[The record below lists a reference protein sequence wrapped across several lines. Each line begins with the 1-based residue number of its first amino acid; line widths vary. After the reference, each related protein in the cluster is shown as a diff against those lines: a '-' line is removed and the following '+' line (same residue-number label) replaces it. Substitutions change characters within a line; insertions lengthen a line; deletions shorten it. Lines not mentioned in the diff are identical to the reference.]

1 MANTD
6 LHISDKHFLEGSNVD
21 YIDCPK
27 NTRKFAQGMP
37 DTIVLHY
44 TAGRDGKSSAH
55 YLAKDN
61 VKASAHIVIDRDGS
75 IHQLVPFDTI
85 AWHAGR
91 SSWKGRSGFNK
102 YSIGI
107 EIDNAGVLTKSGEK
121 YVAWFGKKYDADQV
135 IEAVHRNES
144 RSKYWHLYTENQ
156 IELVESVCEL
166 LMQEYTGIQHILGHE
181 EIAPGRKLDPGP
193 AFPLDQLRKRLM
205 NDRDEEKPLLT
216 EQTGKVAVDYLNIRE
231 MPSRRA
237 PLVSSPLPGGTQLKI
252 REEHGGWY
260 RVETQIEGW
269 VSAEYIDFS

>member
-1 MANTD
+1 MAKSN
-6 LHISDKHFLEGSNVD
+6 LHISEKHFLEGTNVD
-21 YIDCPK
+21 YIECPK
-27 NTRKFAQGMP
+27 NIQKFDRGMP

-44 TAGRDGKSSAH
+44 TAGRDGKSSAQ

-75 IHQLVPFDTI
+75 IYQLVPFDTI

-91 SSWKGRSGFNK
+91 SSWKGRSGLNK

-107 EIDNAGVLTKSGEK
+107 EIDNAGVLTKSANN
-121 YVAWFGKKYDADQV
+121 YVAWFGKKYNADEV
-135 IEAVHRNES
+135 MEAVHRNES
-144 RSKYWHLYTENQ
+144 QPKYWHLYTENQ
-156 IELVESVCEL
+156 IDMVETVCEL
-166 LMQEYTGIQHILGHE
+166 LMEQYTGIQNILGHE

-193 AFPLDQLRKRLM
+193 AFPLDQLRKRLI

-216 EQTGKVAVDYLNIRE
+216 EQTGEVAVEYLNIRE
-231 MPSRRA
+231 MPGRRA
-237 PLVSSPLPGGTQLKI
+237 PLVSSPLPKGTQLKI
-252 REEHGGWY
+252 REEHSGWY

>member
-1 MANTD
+1 MAKTD
-6 LHISDKHFLEGSNVD
+6 LNISDKHFLEGRDVE

-27 NTRKFAQGMP
+27 NTRKFDRGMP

-44 TAGRDGKSSAH
+44 TAGRDGKSSAQ

-75 IHQLVPFDTI
+75 IYQLVPFDTV
-85 AWHAGR
+85 AWHAGK

-107 EIDNAGVLTKSGEK
+107 EIDNAGVLTKSGAK
-121 YVAWFGKKYDADQV
+121 YVAWFGKKYDADKV

-144 RSKYWHLYTENQ
+144 QSKYWHLYTEEQ

-166 LMQEYTGIQHILGHE
+166 LMQQYTGIKHILGHE

-216 EQTGKVAVDYLNIRE
+216 EQTGEVAVEYLNIRE
-231 MPSRRA
+231 MPSTRA
-237 PLVSSPLPGGTQLKI
+237 PLVSSPLPRGTQLKI

>member
-1 MANTD
+1 MAKTD

-21 YIDCPK
+21 YIDCSK
-27 NTRKFAQGMP
+27 NNRKFDRGMP

-44 TAGRDGKSSAH
+44 TAGRDGKSSAQ

-61 VKASAHIVIDRDGS
+61 VKASAHIVIDRDGK
-75 IHQLVPFDTI
+75 IYQLVPFDTI

-91 SSWKGRSGFNK
+91 SSWKNRSGFNK

-107 EIDNAGVLTKSGEK
+107 EIDNAGLLTKSGNN
-121 YVAWFGKKYDADQV
+121 YVAWFGKKYDPDQV
-135 IEAVHRNES
+135 MEAVHRNES
-144 RSKYWHLYTENQ
+144 QSKFWHLYEESQ
-156 IELVESVCEL
+156 IDMVETVCEL
-166 LMQEYTGIQHILGHE
+166 LMQHYTGIQNILGHE

-216 EQTGKVAVDYLNIRE
+216 EQTGEVGVEFLNIRE
-231 MPSRRA
+231 MPSGRA
-237 PLVSSPLPGGTQLKI
+237 PLVSSPLPRGTQLKI

-269 VSAEYIDFS
+269 VSADYIDFS